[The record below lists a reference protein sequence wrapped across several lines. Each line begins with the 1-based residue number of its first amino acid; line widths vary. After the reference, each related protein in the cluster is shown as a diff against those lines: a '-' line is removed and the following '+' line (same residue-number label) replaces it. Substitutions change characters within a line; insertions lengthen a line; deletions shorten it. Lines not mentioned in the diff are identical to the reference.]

1 MILAIDLGNYN
12 IKTSEGIHFIST
24 FKEFDGIDPGE
35 RRLLTYNGKKYV
47 MELKSSFEWIQ

>member
-24 FKEFDGIDPGE
+24 FNEFDGIDPGE
-35 RRLLTYNGKKYV
+35 RRLLTYNGKKYIYNGFG
-47 MELKSSFEWIQ
+47 LW